1 MKTAILY
8 DSATGNTAYLAQA
21 LQQEYPNAV
30 FCTPQDCD
38 VAQAERV
45 FVGFWTDKG
54 TCSQRL
60 QAVLPK
66 LAGKEV
72 FLFGTAGFG
81 TSQAYFAQI
90 IERVSANLPDSCRV
104 IGWYMC
110 AGRMGEAVRKRYEG
124 MCQVPETREKGQMLL
139 HNFELAATHPDT
151 QDIAALLEQVRVL
164 TSAKD

>member
-21 LQQEYPNAV
+21 LKQEYPQAV
-30 FCTPQDCD
+30 YCTPQDCD
-38 VAQAERV
+38 IEQAERV

-54 TCSQRL
+54 TCSERL

-81 TSQAYFAQI
+81 ASQEYFAQI
-90 IERVSANLPDSCRV
+90 IARVSEKLPDSCRV

-110 AGRMGEAVRKRYEG
+110 AGRMGEGVRKRYEA
-124 MCQVPETREKGQMLL
+124 MCQVPETREKGEMLL
-139 HNFELAATHPDT
+139 RNFELAATHPNE
-151 QDIAALLEQVRVL
+151 QDVAALLEQVRTKVR
-164 TSAKD
+164 S

>member
-21 LQQEYPNAV
+21 LKQEYPQAV
-30 FCTPQDCD
+30 YCTPQDCD
-38 VAQAERV
+38 IEQAERV

-54 TCSQRL
+54 TCSERL

-81 TSQAYFAQI
+81 ASQEYFAQI
-90 IERVSANLPDSCRV
+90 IARVSEKLPDSCRV

-110 AGRMGEAVRKRYEG
+110 TGRMGEGVRKRYEA
-124 MCQVPETREKGQMLL
+124 MCQVAETREKGEMLL
-139 HNFELAATHPDT
+139 RNFELAAAHPNE
-151 QDIAALLEQVRVL
+151 QDVAALLEQVR
-164 TSAKD
+164 AKVRS

>member
-8 DSATGNTAYLAQA
+8 DSATGNTAYLAQE
-21 LQQEYPNAV
+21 LKQEYPQAV
-30 FCTPQDCD
+30 YCTPQDCD
-38 VAQAERV
+38 IEQAERV

-54 TCSQRL
+54 TCSERL

-81 TSQAYFAQI
+81 TSQEYFAQI
-90 IERVSANLPDSCRV
+90 IARVSEKLPDSCRV

-110 AGRMGEAVRKRYEG
+110 TGRMGEGVRKRYEA
-124 MCQVPETREKGQMLL
+124 MCQVAETREKGEMLL
-139 HNFELAATHPDT
+139 RNFELAAAHPNE
-151 QDIAALLEQVRVL
+151 QDVAALLEQVR
-164 TSAKD
+164 AKVRS

>member
-21 LQQEYPNAV
+21 LKQEYPQAV
-30 FCTPQDCD
+30 YCTPQDCD
-38 VAQAERV
+38 IQQAECV

-54 TCSQRL
+54 TCSERL

-81 TSQAYFAQI
+81 ASQEYFAQI
-90 IERVSANLPDSCRV
+90 IARVSEKLPDSCRV

-110 AGRMGEAVRKRYEG
+110 TGRMGEGVRKRYEA
-124 MCQVPETREKGQMLL
+124 MCQVSETREKGEMLL
-139 HNFELAATHPDT
+139 RNFELAAAHPNELDV
-151 QDIAALLEQVRVL
+151 AALLEQVR
-164 TSAKD
+164 AKVRS